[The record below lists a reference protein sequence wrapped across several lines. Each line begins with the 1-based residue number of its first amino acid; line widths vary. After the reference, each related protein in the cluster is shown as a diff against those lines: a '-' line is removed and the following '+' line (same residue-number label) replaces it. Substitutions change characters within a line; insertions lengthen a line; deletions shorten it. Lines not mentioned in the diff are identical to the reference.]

1 MNTVK
6 YGTSPIEMKHIA
18 LKNLLEAQKN
28 KINSLEGKKF
38 TSNELVEFES
48 AALYIRVAQHLYN
61 ELVYSESTDTE
72 YDILWVMSNED
83 ALNLAITRSV
93 KWICNNL
100 VVSNKPLADIVENE
114 FNKVC
119 SQMLR
124 SCNIPF
130 SVVDYDGIDIAVN
143 PNVGS
148 SREDIITYAKNNGF
162 VIIKEMGCD
171 IIRKA
176 Q

>member
-1 MNTVK
+1 
-6 YGTSPIEMKHIA
+6 MKHTA
-18 LKNLLEAQKN
+18 LKNLIEAQKN
-28 KINSLEGKKF
+28 KLNSLEGKKF
-38 TSNELVEFES
+38 TSNDLVEFES
-48 AALYIRVAQHLYN
+48 AALYIRVAQHLYTK
-61 ELVYSESTDTE
+61 LAYSESTDIE
-72 YDILWVMSNED
+72 YDNLWVMANED

-100 VVSNKPLADIVENE
+100 VVSDKPLADIVENE

-119 SQMLR
+119 SQMLNH
-124 SCNIPF
+124 CNIPF
-130 SVVDYDGIDIAVN
+130 SVVDYNGIDIAVN

-148 SREDIITYAKNNGF
+148 SRKDILAYAENNGF
-162 VIIKEMGCD
+162 VIINEMGCD